1 MMKKIVSISLILM
14 ILVIVYSYALAIM
27 NLPDTLIVFEGENL
41 KINTIYGLNIQLKDK
56 SYETMLT
63 SSNIGETSFIKEGK
77 TKLTASLFKFNIKD
91 IEVNVIDKTTVIPV
105 GEVVGIKMYTK
116 GVLVVG
122 MAEIEGEKPYSG
134 TQIQEGDIITNV
146 NDEEVANTSDLIKSI
161 NKSNGHVVEITYIN
175 NGETKECNIT
185 PVQTKDGE
193 YKIGLWVRDSA
204 AGIGTVT
211 FYEPESKSFVA
222 LGHGITDIDTNEL
235 INISSGELVTTKILS
250 IIKGESGTPGKI
262 QGTIEN
268 QKNIGTIYRNTSL
281 GIYGKVT
288 QTSNLLVDYSK
299 TMEVAIRDEIRLG
312 KAKILCD
319 LENDEGIQEY
329 EIEIVRKFSNNN
341 YDNKSMLIKVTDER
355 LIEKTGGI
363 VQGMSGSPIV
373 QNGKFIGAVTHV
385 IVNNPKEGYAVFG
398 DMLIKQMK
406 TVQ

>member
-1 MMKKIVSISLILM
+1 MKKILTISLILI
-14 ILVIVYSYALAIM
+14 ILAIVYSYVLVIT
-27 NLPDTLIVFEGENL
+27 NLPDTLIVFEGENV
-41 KINTIYGLNIQLKDK
+41 KINTLYGLNLDLKDK

-63 SSNIGETSFIKEGK
+63 SSNVGGTSFAEEGK
-77 TKLTASLFKFNIKD
+77 TTLTASLFNFSIKD

-122 MAEIEGEKPYSG
+122 MAEIEGEKPYSS
-134 TQIQEGDIITNV
+134 TEIQEGDVITNV
-146 NDEEVANTSDLIKSI
+146 NDEEVENTSDLIECI
-161 NKSNGHVVEITYIN
+161 NKSNGQVVEITYIN

-185 PVQTKDGE
+185 PVKTEEGE

-211 FYEPESKSFVA
+211 FYEPESGSFVA

-235 INISSGELVTTKILS
+235 INISTGELVTTKILS

-281 GIYGKVT
+281 GIYGKVS
-288 QTSNLLVDYSK
+288 QTLNLLVDYSK
-299 TMEVAIRDEIRLG
+299 SMEVAMRDEIKLG
-312 KAKILCD
+312 KAKILCNV
-319 LENDEGIQEY
+319 ENDQGIEEY
-329 EIEIVRKFSNNN
+329 EIEIVRKFTNNN

-373 QNGKFIGAVTHV
+373 QNGKFVGAVTHV

-406 TVQ
+406 SVE

>member
-1 MMKKIVSISLILM
+1 MKKILSISLILI
-14 ILVIVYSYALAIM
+14 ILFIVYSYALVIM
-27 NLPDTLIVFEGENL
+27 NLPDTLIVFEGENI
-41 KINTIYGLNIQLKDK
+41 KINTLYGVNIQLKDK
-56 SYETMLT
+56 SYETIMT
-63 SSNIGETSFIKEGK
+63 SSNIGETSFIEQGK
-77 TKLTASLFKFNIKD
+77 TKLTVSLFNFNIKD

-105 GEVVGIKMYTK
+105 GEVVGIKMYTE

-122 MAEIEGEKPYSG
+122 MDEIEGEKPYSS
-134 TQIQEGDIITNV
+134 TEIKEGDIITNV
-146 NDEEVANTSDLIKSI
+146 NDEEVANTSDLIECI
-161 NKSNGHVVEITYIN
+161 NKSNGQVVEITYIN

-185 PVQTKDGE
+185 PVKTEEGQ

-235 INISSGELVTTKILS
+235 INISSGELVTTRILS
-250 IIKGESGTPGKI
+250 IIKGKSGTPGKI

-281 GIYGKVT
+281 GIYGKVS
-288 QTSNLLVDYSK
+288 QPSNLLVDYSK
-299 TMEVAIRDEIRLG
+299 SMEVAMRDEIKLG

-319 LENDEGIQEY
+319 VENEKKIQEY

-373 QNGKFIGAVTHV
+373 QDGKFVGAVTHV

-398 DMLIKQMK
+398 DMLIKKMK